1 MTMKSNV
8 KHNEVKVR
16 MADDTFTALKNQS
29 AALGLSHS
37 GLLGMLFMDWLKGCV
52 KDNQRQRHKEVAR
65 PGLDRARFGAFARP
79 QFHPRM

>member
-1 MTMKSNV
+1 MTLKSNV

-16 MADDTFTALKNQS
+16 LADDTFSALKNQS

-52 KDNQRQRHKEVAR
+52 KDKPRPGRKEVAR
-65 PGLDRARFGAFARP
+65 PGLDRARFGVFVRP